1 MITPDIV
8 PTSGST
14 TAKSSGDLFRPTASF
29 LESRA
34 TRVHKMSEHDRSKA
48 IAPQDHLAEQFRQ
61 LKILRAKVRQAEAEL
76 LRKPG
81 KGTDPQQRREIEIDG
96 LAGSTRS
103 RTTPTKR
110 N

>member
-1 MITPDIV
+1 MILPDIV

-14 TAKSSGDLFRPTASF
+14 TTRSSGDLFRPTASF
-29 LESRA
+29 LETRP
-34 TRVHKMSEHDRSKA
+34 TRVHEMSEHDRNKA
-48 IAPQDHLAEQFRQ
+48 TAPKDHLAEQFRQ
-61 LKILRAKVRQAEAEL
+61 LKILRAKVRQAEADL

-81 KGTDPQQRREIEIDG
+81 TGTDPQQSRDLEIDR

-103 RTTPTKR
+103 RTTSTKR

>member
-29 LESRA
+29 LETRA

-48 IAPQDHLAEQFRQ
+48 SAPKDHLAEQFRQ

-81 KGTDPQQRREIEIDG
+81 KGTDPRQSRDLEIDR
-96 LAGSTRS
+96 LAGSPRS
-103 RTTPTKR
+103 RTTSTKR

>member
-1 MITPDIV
+1 
-8 PTSGST
+8 
-14 TAKSSGDLFRPTASF
+14 
-29 LESRA
+29 
-34 TRVHKMSEHDRSKA
+34 MSEHDRSKA
-48 IAPQDHLAEQFRQ
+48 IVPKDHLAEQFRQ

-81 KGTDPQQRREIEIDG
+81 KGTDPQQSGDLEIDT

-103 RTTPTKR
+103 RTTSTKR

>member
-1 MITPDIV
+1 
-8 PTSGST
+8 
-14 TAKSSGDLFRPTASF
+14 
-29 LESRA
+29 
-34 TRVHKMSEHDRSKA
+34 MSEHDRSKA
-48 IAPQDHLAEQFRQ
+48 IALKDHLAEQFRQ

-81 KGTDPQQRREIEIDG
+81 KGSDPQQSRDIEIDR

-103 RTTPTKR
+103 RTTSTKR